1 MCLSCIAQ
9 YPTIGVSSLTLKRS
23 SRTSERPLAKI
34 MQTEESV
41 KSELEQSELT
51 HVTRM
56 WHTVSRENNVLSQ
69 NYKHLQ
75 AVVDKLRAKLAL

>member
-1 MCLSCIAQ
+1 
-9 YPTIGVSSLTLKRS
+9 
-23 SRTSERPLAKI
+23 